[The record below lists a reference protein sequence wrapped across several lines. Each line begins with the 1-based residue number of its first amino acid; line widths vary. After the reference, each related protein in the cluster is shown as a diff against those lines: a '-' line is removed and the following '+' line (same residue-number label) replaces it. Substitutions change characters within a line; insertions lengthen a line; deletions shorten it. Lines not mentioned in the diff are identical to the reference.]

1 MRSFR
6 QVFHGI
12 LLSVLKS
19 NRFFQLFFSFRDVFH
34 VTIRLLVEE
43 PNQHETEVEQLSESV
58 LETSPLGFS
67 ELYEQYATDVLR
79 VCYFYI
85 GDRQKAEDVCQD
97 VFVKLLTTKPDLKSG
112 SEKAWLLKVALNRC
126 RDLWRGA
133 WFKRVILGSPV
144 FELIPAPDQFGKID
158 DEEQIM
164 SAVNQLPPDFK
175 EIVLLHY
182 YQGYGI
188 SEISEMLSLPE
199 GTVSPRLSRSRKRLE
214 SLLKGDDDQ

>member
-1 MRSFR
+1 M
-6 QVFHGI
+6 I
-12 LLSVLKS
+12 
-19 NRFFQLFFSFRDVFH
+19 
-34 VTIRLLVEE
+34 EE
-43 PNQHETEVEQLSESV
+43 PIQHETEVEHLSESV
-58 LETSPLGFS
+58 LEASPLGFS

-97 VFVKLLTTKPDLKSG
+97 VFVKLLTTKPDLKAG

-158 DEEQIM
+158 EEEQIM
-164 SAVNQLPPDFK
+164 AAVNQLPPDFK

-188 SEISEMLSLPE
+188 NGIAEMLSLPE
-199 GTVSPRLSRSRKRLE
+199 GTVSSRLSRSRKRLE
-214 SLLKGDDDQ
+214 SLLKGDDAQ